1 MKTSRQLLLCLLAL
15 PTTVYADDLVPCPQD
30 SVNNASA
37 ISSPVIITL
46 YPHTGT
52 DNRYDSPY
60 PPFKR
65 TPPTGIQIEQYG
77 HLLVIPTMGVD
88 CSVELL
94 DADTD
99 ASVYQVMLPA
109 DCPDC
114 PVPSEL
120 QGVFTLQLT
129 MDDRIY
135 QGEILLP

>member
-1 MKTSRQLLLCLLAL
+1 MAL
-15 PTTVYADDLVPCPQD
+15 PAVAYADDYVPSPTDTISCN
-30 SVNNASA
+30 SVTDYVA
-37 ISSPVIITL
+37 IISL
-46 YPHTGT
+46 QLMK
-52 DNRYDSPY
+52 DY
-60 PPFKR
+60 PPVGGYPIKR
-65 TPPTGIQIEQYG
+65 TPPTGLQIEQYG

-94 DADTD
+94 DADTG

-120 QGVFTLQLT
+120 QGFFTLQLT
-129 MDDRIY
+129 TDDRIY

>member
-37 ISSPVIITL
+37 ISSPIIITL
-46 YPHTGT
+46 YPHTGVDDILRPPT
-52 DNRYDSPY
+52 DPI
-60 PPFKR
+60 KR
-65 TPPTGIQIEQYG
+65 TPPIGLQIEQYG

-94 DADTD
+94 DADTG
-99 ASVYQVMLPA
+99 ASLYQVMLPA

-129 MDDRIY
+129 TDDRIY

>member
-1 MKTSRQLLLCLLAL
+1 MAL
-15 PTTVYADDLVPCPQD
+15 PAVAYADDYVPSPTDTISCN
-30 SVNNASA
+30 SVTDYVA
-37 ISSPVIITL
+37 IISL
-46 YPHTGT
+46 QLMK
-52 DNRYDSPY
+52 DY
-60 PPFKR
+60 PPVGGYPIKR
-65 TPPTGIQIEQYG
+65 TPPHRAPDRAVR

-94 DADTD
+94 DADTG

-109 DCPDC
+109 GSPDC